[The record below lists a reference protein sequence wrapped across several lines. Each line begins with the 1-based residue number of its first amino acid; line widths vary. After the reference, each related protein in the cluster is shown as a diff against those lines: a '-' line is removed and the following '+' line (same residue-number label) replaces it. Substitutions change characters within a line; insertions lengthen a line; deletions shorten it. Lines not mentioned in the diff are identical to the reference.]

1 MSQCEPQRQGGEI
14 TRRVVF
20 VNRYGVMGKM
30 EGWQGKVEARRKQ
43 GEEDSRRVVRGGDG
57 AVQMV
62 KSGEEK
68 NGERKLEE
76 QERRNLEHS
85 ARAPTP
91 RRGDSRLGVQSS
103 SPGLSHP
110 CLGMDT
116 TPRHPKFS
124 SGPSHPRLGVNS
136 NA

>member
-1 MSQCEPQRQGGEI
+1 
-14 TRRVVF
+14 
-20 VNRYGVMGKM
+20 
-30 EGWQGKVEARRKQ
+30 
-43 GEEDSRRVVRGGDG
+43 
-57 AVQMV
+57 
-62 KSGEEK
+62 K

-91 RRGDSRLGVQSS
+91 RRGDLRLGVQSS

-110 CLGMDT
+110 
-116 TPRHPKFS
+116 
-124 SGPSHPRLGVNS
+124 RLGVDT